1 MKNPSLF
8 DGEVLSIKSVEK
20 LSNEIEIQLEK
31 THYSHM
37 TYIMNHRNKKMT
49 KYRAVVIGGYLIT
62 SDGYYAFGKMAQ
74 KTSFPWVIQCIGGG
88 LAKEDI
94 IDGDLVRAF

>member
-1 MKNPSLF
+1 
-8 DGEVLSIKSVEK
+8 
-20 LSNEIEIQLEK
+20 
-31 THYSHM
+31 
-37 TYIMNHRNKKMT
+37 MT